1 MTIKP
6 VECLFSFEEYLT
18 YNDGTEKRYELEDG
32 KLLEMPPAADLH
44 EAIITFLLIKF
55 YLEIQRLGQNLQ
67 VRPSGTGVR
76 TKTNKSRLPDLVVMT
91 EEQRQ
96 SMRGKSAVLEVPPVL
111 VVEVVSA
118 ESVTRDYET
127 KLIEYA
133 DLDITE
139 YWIVDPLENKVTIL
153 LWDNGKFLETVFTGK
168 QKIISRVFLELIL
181 SAEQIL
187 QAGGNIIA
195 L

>member
-6 VECLFSFEEYLT
+6 VECLFSFEEYLI
-18 YNDGTEKRYELEDG
+18 YNDGTEKRYELENG

-96 SMRGKSAVLEVPPVL
+96 SIQGKSAVLEVPPVL

-133 DLDITE
+133 DLGITE

-153 LWDNGKFLETVFTGK
+153 LWDNGKFLETVFTGE
-168 QKIISRVFLELIL
+168 QKIISRVFSELIL

-187 QAGGNIIA
+187 KAGGNSIS